1 VDNQTSKTSD
11 SKSSS
16 PLVQVRARAVQVR
29 VVAQVAARVVV
40 QVVVH
45 MWAGTLKISRIT
57 WVTTLQLQ
65 TAREVAEVFGGRATG
80 GLSVNTGQL

>member
-16 PLVQVRARAVQVR
+16 PLVQVRARAVQVA
-29 VVAQVAARVVV
+29 AQAAARVVV